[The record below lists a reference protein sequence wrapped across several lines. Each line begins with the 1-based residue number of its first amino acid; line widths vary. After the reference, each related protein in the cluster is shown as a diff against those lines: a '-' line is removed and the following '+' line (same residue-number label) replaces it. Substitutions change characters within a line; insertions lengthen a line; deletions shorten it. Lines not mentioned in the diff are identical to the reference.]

1 MEGRIFCKKFL
12 PLWLKPTAMIMSI
25 TDAITAQI
33 ESAQQ
38 GDVFFVSDF
47 AKSGNDVF
55 ISRILSEL
63 VDKGKLDRL
72 AIGIYYKPQSTDF
85 GLLKPSVDQIVKAI
99 ARRDHAQISAEI
111 GRASCRERV

>member
-1 MEGRIFCKKFL
+1 
-12 PLWLKPTAMIMSI
+12 MSI

-55 ISRILSEL
+55 ISRVLSEL
-63 VDKGKLDRL
+63 ISQ
-72 AIGIYYKPQSTDF
+72 A
-85 GLLKPSVDQIVKAI
+85 PSSVIFCCITKVCEIV
-99 ARRDHAQISAEI
+99 
-111 GRASCRERV
+111 V